1 MRERAHGIGKKLARS
16 GRAMTQRL
24 TNYLVY
30 DFWLEYSGTRPR
42 KFFDDHPAF
51 FDTDGQMRLTYRI
64 SDAISERM
72 VPIIERAL
80 EAWEEPTGIEFVQVD
95 SGAQISFWKNNNW
108 EDRAFTI
115 WDIRPRD
122 GDFDNIWSSS
132 VVFNNSTVLWTQQ
145 AAYET
150 ALEEI
155 GHALGLGHGGPY
167 NGTDGA
173 PIFPEDKH
181 SVTVMSYVD
190 DLPIA
195 GPQEADYAAAAE
207 LYNPGPINAGNTVHV
222 IDGDLHF
229 HIEDHAG
236 NDRIEWYATEE
247 NRLLDVRPGGVT
259 KQASIGETTEIED
272 VVVMADGIT
281 VAVIY
286 DDRVEI
292 QFASGNEMTMS
303 HGHWAFAT
311 WGFGA

>member
-1 MRERAHGIGKKLARS
+1 
-16 GRAMTQRL
+16 MTQRL
-24 TNYLVY
+24 ANYLVY
-30 DFWLEYSGTRPR
+30 DFWTEYSGTRPR

-51 FDTDGQMRLTYRI
+51 YDEGQMQLTYRI
-64 SDAISERM
+64 SDAISDRM

-80 EAWEEPTGIEFVQVD
+80 EAWEEPTGIEFIQVD
-95 SGAQISFWKNNNW
+95 SGAQISFWKNNDW

-115 WDIRPRD
+115 WDNHARD
-122 GDFDNIWSSS
+122 GIFDNTWSSS

-150 ALEEI
+150 TLEEI
-155 GHALGLGHGGPY
+155 GHALGLGQGGPY

-181 SVTVMSYVD
+181 SVTVMSYTD

-195 GPQEADYAAAAE
+195 GPQEADYAAAAI
-207 LYNPGPINAGNTVHV
+207 LYDPGPINAGNTVHV
-222 IDGDLHF
+222 IDGDLHY

-281 VAVIY
+281 TTVIY